1 MRARVIEVFNSCS
14 NDIKSNF
21 QNVLVDVKRWLKG
34 LKSSSDDTSFQKYIT
49 GKFRSH
55 VEFGQH
61 QEPIQ
66 DIDDIGDRILLIE
79 FSQGEFK
86 KYDIS
91 NLLSKEM
98 FAPLRNLSFF
108 KNFKIESGG
117 YGLVWNEDIDISE
130 YELWKNGGLIYAPP
144 FR

>member
-21 QNVLVDVKRWLKG
+21 QNVLVEVKRWVKS

-55 VEFGQH
+55 MEFGQH

-66 DIDDIGDRILLIE
+66 DIDDIGDRILQWGYQRDRLRAE
-79 FSQGEFK
+79 VKQNFPSNHNTSVQT
-86 KYDIS
+86 IS
-91 NLLSKEM
+91 SVPTTSHRTSTNSKTSRLPATKTPKVVDMTQLLRM
-98 FAPLRNLSFF
+98 
-108 KNFKIESGG
+108 
-117 YGLVWNEDIDISE
+117 W
-130 YELWKNGGLIYAPP
+130 
-144 FR
+144 